1 MFKKIRLITKN
12 NNRNET
18 NSESWLEKINP
29 WVIASYIQKN
39 HDYAISWRASIA
51 IAEAKI
57 AIVYRDLVLEE
68 EKENLYKETM
78 EG

>member
-1 MFKKIRLITKN
+1 MIKIINFSKN
-12 NNRNET
+12 NKKNKVNFSKDWLNKICIKSIAQFIQRN
-18 NSESWLEKINP
+18 NNYK
-29 WVIASYIQKN
+29 
-39 HDYAISWRASIA
+39 ISWRASIA
-51 IAEAKI
+51 IAEAKV

>member
-1 MFKKIRLITKN
+1 MMKIINFSINNKKKKINYSEDWLNKICTKSIAEFIQRN
-12 NNRNET
+12 NNY
-18 NSESWLEKINP
+18 K
-29 WVIASYIQKN
+29 
-39 HDYAISWRASIA
+39 ISWRASIA

-68 EKENLYKETM
+68 EKENLYKETI